1 MNTGKPPVTAI
12 QPVNAGQS
20 PIGTGQLAIWVR
32 NWVHYDNLATN
43 FTKQSGQS
51 RKLRDDFELKIIDT
65 LKQQKMETAQIQ
77 ITGAKLQL
85 VQEKSFPSLTIG
97 RLEDYLHQYFKKKGV
112 MMDET
117 EQIMRFIREQKQTN
131 FQLDTRLRKTPTTP
145 FIPPPPPPPPV

>member
-20 PIGTGQLAIWVR
+20 PIGTGQLATWVR

-43 FTKQSGQS
+43 FTKQSGLS
-51 RKLRDDFELKIIDT
+51 RKMRDDFELKIIDT
-65 LKQQKMETAQIQ
+65 LKQQKMENAQIQ
-77 ITGAKLQL
+77 IAGAKIHL

-117 EQIMRFIREQKQTN
+117 EQIMRFIREQKQNN
-131 FQLDTRLRKTPTTP
+131 FQLETRLRKTPTTP
-145 FIPPPPPPPPV
+145 FLPPPPPPPLV